1 MKRDE
6 PSATERLLSSVTNKP
21 VRSGRSGWL
30 LRVARQQAE
39 IGARTLAAGRC
50 NLGSM
55 LGARAA
61 LARAEDAGASASDV
75 VKARREIDKLE
86 ATFTGVCIV
95 PRPRGR

>member
-1 MKRDE
+1 
-6 PSATERLLSSVTNKP
+6 
-21 VRSGRSGWL
+21 
-30 LRVARQQAE
+30 
-39 IGARTLAAGRC
+39 
-50 NLGSM
+50 M